1 MTYLGAK
8 PKGRNTEQHDWFFS
22 IGDSINDII
31 PEIKIFWPEAA
42 KTKKF
47 HIDSYRQVT
56 YEKGYIIYLEPR
68 IEEDKNLAHEW
79 RPFFINLGGYKKDV
93 AGEFHY
99 PDLYI
104 AENKQS
110 AIEMAKQTA
119 FFQHTG
125 YEGAPS
131 HIDDKYGIGVDD
143 LYDIEDMLPKE
154 VRKNYRIRIIKA
166 TGKCLKDEI
175 YSGFQLLSKFEK

>member
-56 YEKGYIIYLEPR
+56 YEKGYIIYLEPS
-68 IEEDKNLAHEW
+68 L
-79 RPFFINLGGYKKDV
+79 
-93 AGEFHY
+93 
-99 PDLYI
+99 LY
-104 AENKQS
+104 
-110 AIEMAKQTA
+110 
-119 FFQHTG
+119 
-125 YEGAPS
+125 
-131 HIDDKYGIGVDD
+131 
-143 LYDIEDMLPKE
+143 L
-154 VRKNYRIRIIKA
+154 
-166 TGKCLKDEI
+166 
-175 YSGFQLLSKFEK
+175 